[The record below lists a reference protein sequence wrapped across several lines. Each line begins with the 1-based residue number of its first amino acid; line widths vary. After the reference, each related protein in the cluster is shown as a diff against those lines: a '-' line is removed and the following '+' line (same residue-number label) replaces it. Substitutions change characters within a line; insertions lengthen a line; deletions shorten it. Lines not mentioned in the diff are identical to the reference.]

1 MRILLDTNIILD
13 IALEREPFVES
24 ATRLFKESRRK
35 NILLCMTST
44 TITDLYYVHRKV
56 KGKKEALLF
65 IRELLQFI
73 DVISV
78 DKDIIVDA
86 LNSEVS
92 DFEDAIQVCSAKK
105 ESITT
110 IVTRDE
116 SDFIKSGFSEVLLAD
131 GLERVLLRPGKNW
144 NEASVPLLSHS
155 LFIKLFEGQEFRSG
169 FVGCFFGISG
179 FTFHIFK

>member
-1 MRILLDTNIILD
+1 MSLFKQILESRGARIAGLIGLLAAIAKLFDYAFPEIVRWVAITSLVLVGLYFIIIILQ
-13 IALEREPFVES
+13 ALVRNFFSKLDQRFAKQLAPVAES
-24 ATRLFKESRRK
+24 
-35 NILLCMTST
+35 
-44 TITDLYYVHRKV
+44 
-56 KGKKEALLF
+56 
-65 IRELLQFI
+65 
-73 DVISV
+73 
-78 DKDIIVDA
+78 
-86 LNSEVS
+86 VS